1 VATGQTYP
9 VAIEDEIKVSY
20 LNYAMSVIVA
30 RALPDARDG
39 LKPVHR
45 RILYAMSEMGLRADR
60 PYKKAARIVGDVLGK
75 FHPHGDLSVYDALVR
90 LAQDFSMRYTAVQG
104 QGNFGSVDGDPPAAQ
119 RYTEA
124 RMTHIAEEMMQDI
137 RKETVDYGPNYDDSM
152 TEPLVL
158 PAAFPFLLANGASGI
173 AVGMATNIPPQNVR
187 EIGSAIAATIDNP
200 DITIDELITHVTGPD
215 FPTGGIIYGKAG
227 IADAYKTGRGKIV
240 VRAKCMLETSN
251 KGRDV
256 IIVTEIPYAVNK
268 STLIVRIADLVR
280 DKKIDGIADL
290 NDESDRN
297 GMRIVIE
304 LKKSVSPKVVLN
316 QLYSHTQLQQNFNV
330 NFLALIDNRPKL
342 LNLKDAVTCF
352 IAHRQEVV
360 TRRARYDL
368 KKAEERAHILEGLK
382 IALDNIDEVVE
393 IIKTSPNVD
402 TARTRL
408 MKRFEL
414 SERQAQAILDMRLQR
429 LTSLETQKII
439 DELREIHALIA
450 YLKDL
455 LASETKILQ
464 VVKDE
469 TEEIVKKYGDDRRTK
484 IVPDEIEAL
493 DEEDL
498 IQKEDMVVVMSN
510 RGFIKR
516 VPVTAYRNQGR
527 GGKGSS
533 TATLKNDD
541 FVENL
546 FVASTHDHIMFVTS
560 FGKAYWMKVHEIP
573 EVSRTA
579 RGQHIKALLA
589 ISADEDVTTVLPL
602 PEFSAETYI
611 FMATVRGVV
620 KKVDTSAFSNAKTRG
635 IIAIN
640 LDTGDHLISAHLTSG
655 SDEVVLVTKRG
666 SALRFNEDQVRAM
679 GRASRGVRGIR
690 LTNEDELTGAL
701 CVRDDEQM
709 LLISEYGYGKRIEYS
724 NFTPHGRG
732 TRGQIAYKVFE
743 KSGEL
748 VNAISVTNADEL
760 VCITSQGNAV
770 KLKLDSIPVMGKAA
784 TGVRVVNISPPDFV
798 VGMARVV
805 VEDDEGVAD
814 DGAVEVDG

>member
-1 VATGQTYP
+1 MATGKTIP
-9 VAIEDEIKVSY
+9 VAIEDEIKESY

-104 QGNFGSVDGDPPAAQ
+104 QGNFGSIDGDPPAAQ

-124 RMTHIAEEMMQDI
+124 RMTHIAEEMLQDI
-137 RKETVDYGPNYDDSM
+137 RKETVDFGPNYDDSL

-173 AVGMATNIPPQNVR
+173 AVGMATNIPPQNLT
-187 EIGSAIAATIDNP
+187 EIGAAIEATIDNP
-200 DITIDELITHVTGPD
+200 DISIDELITHITGPD

-227 IADAYKTGRGKIV
+227 ISEAYKTGRGKIV
-240 VRAKCMLETSN
+240 VRARCVLETTK

-268 STLIVRIADLVR
+268 NTLIVRIADLVR

-290 NDESDRN
+290 NDESDRD

-304 LKKSVSPKVVLN
+304 LKRSVSPKVVLN
-316 QLYSHTQLQQNFNV
+316 QLYAHTQLQQNFNV
-330 NFLALIDNRPKL
+330 NFLALIDGKPKL
-342 LNLKDAVTCF
+342 LNIKDAISCF
-352 IAHRQEVV
+352 IKHRQEVV
-360 TRRARYDL
+360 TRRAKFDL
-368 KKAEERAHILEGLK
+368 RKAEERAHILEGLK
-382 IALDNIDEVVE
+382 IALENIDEVVE
-393 IIKTSPNVD
+393 IIKASDNVD

-408 MKRFEL
+408 MKRFKL

-429 LTSLETQKII
+429 LTSLETQKIL
-439 DELREIHALIA
+439 DELKEVQALIA

-455 LASETKILQ
+455 LSSEAKILN
-464 VVKDE
+464 VVKEE
-469 TEEIVKKYGDDRRTK
+469 TAEIVKKYGDERRTM
-484 IVPDEIEAL
+484 IVPDEIEAI

-516 VPVTAYRNQGR
+516 VPVSAYRNQGR
-527 GGKGSS
+527 GGKESS

-573 EVSRTA
+573 EASRTA
-579 RGQHIKALLA
+579 RGQHIKALLT
-589 ISADEDVTTVLPL
+589 IGADEDVTTVLPL
-602 PEFSAETYI
+602 DEFSEETFI
-611 FMATVRGVV
+611 FMATARGVV
-620 KKVDTSAFSNAKTRG
+620 KKVDTSAFRNAKTRG
-635 IIAIN
+635 IIALN
-640 LDTGDHLISAHLTSG
+640 LDTGDRLISAHLTTG
-655 SDEVVLVTKRG
+655 SDEVVLVTKLG
-666 SALRFNEDQVRAM
+666 YALRFNEEQVRAM
-679 GRASRGVRGIR
+679 GRSSRGVRGIR
-690 LTNEDELTGAL
+690 LANEDELTSAL
-701 CVRDDEQM
+701 CVNEEEQM
-709 LLISEYGYGKRIEYS
+709 LLLSEYGYGKRIEYS
-724 NFTPHGRG
+724 NFHPHGRG
-732 TRGQIAYKVFE
+732 TRGQITYKVSE
-743 KSGEL
+743 KTGEL
-748 VNAISVTNADEL
+748 VNAISVTKNDEL

-770 KLKLDSIPVMGKAA
+770 KLKLNSIPIMGKTAQ
-784 TGVRVVNISPPDFV
+784 GVRVVNISRPDFV

-805 VEDDEGVAD
+805 KES
-814 DGAVEVDG
+814 